1 MVRCY
6 TQCAMRQNKLLC
18 TDRMLRI
25 RYGRVAASS
34 FLSEAV
40 FPTEYIHV
48 RITYIA
54 LNDGF
59 VRFPQYGR
67 RSPCAR
73 AVVLLHQ
80 RDRFQF
86 RIFISLLLDN
96 LVYNAH
102 VSYTR
107 GVTSKP
113 GIARQRRRLIHFTPI
128 DFDGACK
135 LRTQDDGVYY
145 VAYWDV
151 RVHVY
156 VTHPLNP
163 CVCAPTPLLCTH
175 VYNKIPRK
183 TPAAVDQTKRETEER
198 GK

>member
-1 MVRCY
+1 M
-6 TQCAMRQNKLLC
+6 
-18 TDRMLRI
+18 
-25 RYGRVAASS
+25 
-34 FLSEAV
+34 
-40 FPTEYIHV
+40 HV

-59 VRFPQYGR
+59 VRFLRYGR

-80 RDRFQF
+80 RDRFQL
-86 RIFISLLLDN
+86 RIFISSPLDN

-113 GIARQRRRLIHFTPI
+113 GIARQRRRLIHFAPI
-128 DFDGACK
+128 DFDGACE
-135 LRTQDDGVYY
+135 LRTRGDGVCY

-156 VTHPLNP
+156 VTTH
-163 CVCAPTPLLCTH
+163 VCARQPHYCVRLFIIKYLERRRRRWTRRNVKRKNVVNKKHLAIYRAEGEFHETTSRTH
-175 VYNKIPRK
+175 
-183 TPAAVDQTKRETEER
+183 A
-198 GK
+198 